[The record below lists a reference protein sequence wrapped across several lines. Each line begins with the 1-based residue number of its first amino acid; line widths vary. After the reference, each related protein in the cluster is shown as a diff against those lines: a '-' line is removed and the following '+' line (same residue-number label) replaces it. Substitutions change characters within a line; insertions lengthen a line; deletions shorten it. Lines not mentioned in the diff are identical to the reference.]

1 MSVSSFAID
10 IATPKRKKLGGN
22 GRGGAAVGLRLEIKL
37 FEDVQ
42 RVGVGPASHARN
54 FAKSS
59 AFGQPRGRSARR
71 QRKARC
77 ATFRPRS
84 NGLSDHAKMSEEF
97 RRAGGKSP
105 TQAQTRSVEYATVG
119 AQRRAAPKAQIF

>member
-22 GRGGAAVGLRLEIKL
+22 GLGGAAVGLRLEIKL

-42 RVGVGPASHARN
+42 RVGVGPASHARSY
-54 FAKSS
+54 AKSS
-59 AFGQPRGRSARR
+59 VFGQPRGRCARR

-77 ATFRPRS
+77 ATFRPRR
-84 NGLSDHAKMSEEF
+84 NGLSDHEKCRKNFAELEEKV
-97 RRAGGKSP
+97 RRKLKHG
-105 TQAQTRSVEYATVG
+105 Q
-119 AQRRAAPKAQIF
+119 